1 MPMLRRSGRCLR
13 SIIFIERAEGGLS
26 DFRDCRNPIFGQR
39 PLRLMLDFSVV
50 TIYSVCLV
58 N

>member
-1 MPMLRRSGRCLR
+1 MPMLRRSGLCLR
-13 SIIFIERAEGGLS
+13 SIIFIERAEGLS
-26 DFRDCRNPIFGQR
+26 DFRDCGNRKFGRR

>member
-13 SIIFIERAEGGLS
+13 SIIFIERVEGPS
-26 DFRDCRNPIFGQR
+26 DFRDCRNRKFGQR
-39 PLRLMLDFSVV
+39 PLRLMIDFSVV

>member
-1 MPMLRRSGRCLR
+1 MPMLRRSGLCLR
-13 SIIFIERAEGGLS
+13 SIIFIERAEGPS
-26 DFRDCRNPIFGQR
+26 DSRDCGDRKFGQQ